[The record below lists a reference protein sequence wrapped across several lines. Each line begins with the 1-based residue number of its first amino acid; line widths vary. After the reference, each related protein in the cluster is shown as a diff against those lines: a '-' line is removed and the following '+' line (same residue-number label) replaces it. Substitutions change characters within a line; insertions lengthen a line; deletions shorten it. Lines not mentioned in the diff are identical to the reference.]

1 MSHTPE
7 EDEMRRVWAL
17 VPFVLVAVALVLD
30 PATARAAWWNLAVQA
45 VLFTLLAAVPG
56 HLTRHVSY
64 VDVAWPWGLVGIG
77 VVTLATAGELTAT
90 TVAVAL
96 VYLAMGGR
104 MGLWSLAMTVRHG
117 WWKPGSPKAEL
128 PRYQYQRR
136 RWERQGFRNEAV
148 SVQYEIWLQGLANAS
163 VLAVP
168 AFLVAAGQRPLSA
181 WSVAALA
188 LWFASYVLETVADR
202 QKQRFAARGNR
213 ATCDQGL
220 WRHSRHPNYFFQWM
234 QWNALVLVA
243 LPALPARFHDTSL
256 VVWVLL
262 TAGLFFVSWTL
273 YVTLTKHT
281 GARPAE
287 YYSLRKRPDYARYQA
302 TTNMFFPGPVKTPA
316 GNQDAA

>member
-1 MSHTPE
+1 
-7 EDEMRRVWAL
+7 MRRVWSMLPFAL
-17 VPFVLVAVALVLD
+17 VGVALLLD
-30 PATARAAWWNLAVQA
+30 PGTAGPAWWNLGAQV
-45 VLFTLLAAVPG
+45 VLFTLAAAIPG

-64 VDVAWPWGLVGIG
+64 VDVAWPWGLVAIG
-77 VVTLATAGELTAT
+77 VVTLVTADDLGVV

-96 VYLAMGGR
+96 AYLAMGLR
-104 MGLWSLAMTVRHG
+104 MGLWGLALSVKHG
-117 WWKPGSPKAEL
+117 WWTPGSRKVEL

-136 RWERQGFRNEAV
+136 RWERQGFRSEAW

-168 AFLVAAGQRPLSA
+168 AFVVAADDQGSLTVLSG
-181 WSVAALA
+181 VALV
-188 LWFASYVLETVADR
+188 LWAASYVLESVADR
-202 QKQRFAARGNR
+202 QKQRFAALGKRG
-213 ATCDQGL
+213 TCDQGL
-220 WRHSRHPNYFFQWM
+220 WRYSRHPNYFFQWM

-243 LPALPARFHDTSL
+243 LPALPARFHDTSP

-262 TAGLFFVSWTL
+262 TLGLFFASWTL

-302 TTNMFFPGPVKTPA
+302 TTNMFFPGPVKTPR
-316 GNQDAA
+316 